1 MDGIN
6 RSFFTNRD
14 PTSSEKKRD
23 MLKRELHSFECL
35 VNEKLELKHNVSHH
49 SPRI

>member
-6 RSFFTNRD
+6 RSLLAARD

-23 MLKRELHSFECL
+23 IMKKELHSFECL
-35 VNEKLELKHNVSHH
+35 MNEKMDLKHNVLE
-49 SPRI
+49 